1 MLEVEKEPASGDAA
15 GTSLPRARRRLR
27 ARLAQCRIILVF
39 GLDSRSPSWGME
51 NITQLPKSIQD
62 PQTYVIIGAA
72 MEVHRVLGPG
82 FLEGVYQEALG
93 IELTLQRIQHAREV
107 EFPVCYKGS
116 TLERRFRA
124 DVVCN
129 NAIIVEVKAVDAL
142 GRVDEQQ
149 LINYLKVTGMARG
162 LLINFG
168 ARSLEVRRFVF

>member
-1 MLEVEKEPASGDAA
+1 
-15 GTSLPRARRRLR
+15 
-27 ARLAQCRIILVF
+27 
-39 GLDSRSPSWGME
+39 
-51 NITQLPKSIQD
+51 
-62 PQTYVIIGAA
+62 

-93 IELTLQRIQHAREV
+93 VEFTLQGIQHATEV

-129 NAIIVEVKAVDAL
+129 NSIIVEVKAVDAL
-142 GRVDEQQ
+142 GRNDEHQ

-162 LLINFG
+162 LIINFG
-168 ARSLEVRRFVF
+168 ARSLEVRRLVL

>member
-1 MLEVEKEPASGDAA
+1 MTT
-15 GTSLPRARRRLR
+15 GTRLPTSVR
-27 ARLAQCRIILVF
+27 
-39 GLDSRSPSWGME
+39 
-51 NITQLPKSIQD
+51 D
-62 PQTYVIIGAA
+62 PETHAIIGAA

-93 IELTLQRIQHAREV
+93 VELALQGVQHAREL

-129 NAIIVEVKAVDAL
+129 GSIIVEIKAVHAL
-142 GRVDEQQ
+142 GRADEQQ

-162 LLINFG
+162 LLVNFG
-168 ARSLEVRRFVF
+168 ARSLEVRRFVL